1 MDFLA
6 LLNKVGFENTELV
19 GETGFNS
26 SPKTKGVLFRAGKPT
41 EPVQMQQFAEATEQG
56 NELVHNKF
64 KKRTI
69 PPIESILEKAYAI
82 GCEKAKI
89 IDTSTVTIEKWTR
102 WKCLYGCPFYN
113 KDGYHPP
120 FAPSAEETKEVLGE
134 YTKAILLNGP
144 KGKALTD
151 IAVRLEGE
159 AYKMGYYK
167 AFALTAL
174 PSGAGGETKPGAT

>member
-6 LLNKVGFENTELV
+6 LLKKVGFENAEHV

-26 SPKTKGVLFRAGKPT
+26 SPKTKGVLIRAGKPT
-41 EPVQMQQFAEATEQG
+41 TPVNKQEPTYDTKLGDKNGLNTQG
-56 NELVHNKF
+56 
-64 KKRTI
+64 KRTR
-69 PPIESILEKAYAI
+69 PSIEAVVEKAYAL

-89 IDTSTVTIEKWTR
+89 VDTRTVVIEKWVR

-120 FAPSAEETKEVLGE
+120 FAPGVDETKEVLGE

-144 KGKALTD
+144 KGKALTNV
-151 IAVRLEGE
+151 AVCLEGE
-159 AYKMGYYK
+159 AYQMGFYK

-174 PSGAGGETKPGAT
+174 PSGSGGEPNSGST

>member
-6 LLNKVGFENTELV
+6 FLDKAGFEKTALA
-19 GETGFNS
+19 GETSFCS
-26 SPKTKGVLFRAGKPT
+26 SPKTKGVLFRAEKPPRAFQK
-41 EPVQMQQFAEATEQG
+41 EEIADDPSHRDKA
-56 NELVHNKF
+56 VHNNVQKGP
-64 KKRTI
+64 K
-69 PPIESILEKAYAI
+69 PSIDAVLDKAYAI

-89 IDTSTVTIEKWTR
+89 IDTSTVIIEKWTR

-120 FAPSAEETKEVLGE
+120 FAPGVEETKEVLGE

-144 KGKALTD
+144 KGKSLTD
-151 IAVRLEGE
+151 IAVRLEGD
-159 AYKMGYYK
+159 AYKMGFYK

-174 PSGAGGETKPGAT
+174 PSGTGGEPTGAT